1 RVFDLLYLRYRVSGH
16 PVSNQKYDA
25 VHYSG
30 NTYDKVDISKLEKM
44 MKLNHQTPIEDM
56 IPFSTHITDK
66 LICTRKQDLIATWEI
81 DGAYFECQ
89 AEAELDRLTDRLNTL
104 IRSFEDKAVTFY
116 THRIRTK

>member
-1 RVFDLLYLRYRVSGH
+1 RVSGH

-44 MKLNHQTPIEDM
+44 MKLKHQTPIEDM

-66 LICTRKQDLIATWEI
+66 LVCTRKQDLIATWEI

-89 AEAELDRLTDRLNTL
+89 AED
-104 IRSFEDKAVTFY
+104 
-116 THRIRTK
+116 